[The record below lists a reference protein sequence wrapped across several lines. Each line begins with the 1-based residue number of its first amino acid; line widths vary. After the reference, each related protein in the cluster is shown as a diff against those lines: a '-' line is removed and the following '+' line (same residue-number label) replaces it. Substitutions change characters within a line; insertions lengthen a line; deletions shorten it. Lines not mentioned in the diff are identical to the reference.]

1 MADSTSEENRQKDA
15 VEPTVE
21 GTRMPLTEH
30 LAELSVRLKRSL
42 YAFIIAFAVVS
53 SLPNPYHPFGGP
65 GALFG
70 YDFLVIALLRRAES
84 LYANNFGLIA
94 TTVTSPISVF
104 LNVSLALALVFS
116 MPVIFNQIY
125 GFVAPGLYQRER
137 KAVRKYVLPFALLFT
152 IGGIFGLF
160 IVFPIVMHIL
170 LSFFGPFNL
179 ANLLPLN
186 DFVNL
191 LLLVPV
197 VTGLAFT
204 FPVYL
209 IPLVELKVISAKQLS
224 SSRKWVYVGV
234 ALIVGLVNPDPT
246 FISSIPIIIPIY
258 VLFEITVFI
267 AKRIDKKREKVS
279 GEAQVIPK

>member
-1 MADSTSEENRQKDA
+1 MSDSTEERKQND
-15 VEPTVE
+15 VPEPTVE
-21 GTRMPLTEH
+21 GTRMPLTAH
-30 LAELSVRLKRSL
+30 LVELSARLRKSL

-70 YDFLVIALLRRAES
+70 YNFLVIALLRKAELS
-84 LYANNFGLIA
+84 YAQNFQFIA
-94 TTVTSPISVF
+94 TTVTAPISVF
-104 LNVSLALALVFS
+104 LNISLVLALVFS

-125 GFVAPGLYQRER
+125 GFIAPGLYQRER
-137 KAVRKYVLPFALLFT
+137 KAVSKYILPFTLLFG
-152 IGGIFGLF
+152 IGGVFGLVV
-160 IVFPIVMHIL
+160 VFPIVMRIL
-170 LSFFGPFNL
+170 LSFYGPFDL
-179 ANLLPLN
+179 ASLVSLN

-209 IPLVELKVISAKQLS
+209 IPLVELKVINVKQLS

-258 VLFEITVFI
+258 ILFEITVFI
-267 AKRIDKKREKVS
+267 AKRMEKKRMKATS
-279 GEAQVIPK
+279 EAQAGQN